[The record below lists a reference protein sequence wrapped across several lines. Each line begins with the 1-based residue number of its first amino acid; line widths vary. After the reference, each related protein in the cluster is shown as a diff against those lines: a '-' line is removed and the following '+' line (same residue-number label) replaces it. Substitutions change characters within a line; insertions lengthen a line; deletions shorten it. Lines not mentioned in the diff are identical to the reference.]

1 MPAAR
6 QAAAARAAAPAPAP
20 ALATAAVQDSMIYKL
35 LMQFSSPKGISCDI
49 AKSMWPRVEGL
60 PDRVKGKIEQWQNR
74 AQGTLKISWIE
85 ADGSEKYDVDALVHL
100 LEHDFQ
106 LLKGPRGEA
115 LLLRGAAAR
124 EAAAAA
130 PKETIDVKYMDG
142 AMERTQTW
150 TIEPSPEAID
160 ADARK
165 EARHGATINR
175 RKDNID
181 SPFKMWYNGMLPPKL
196 VLAESG
202 GVWRTLA
209 VFPKTRPPSILAAD
223 FL

>member
-1 MPAAR
+1 MQPNLDRGLDASRELYKNARGLLQGSDQVRVSCCCDGEGMPAAR

-115 LLLRGAAAR
+115 LL
-124 EAAAAA
+124 
-130 PKETIDVKYMDG
+130 
-142 AMERTQTW
+142 
-150 TIEPSPEAID
+150 
-160 ADARK
+160 
-165 EARHGATINR
+165 
-175 RKDNID
+175 
-181 SPFKMWYNGMLPPKL
+181 
-196 VLAESG
+196 
-202 GVWRTLA
+202 
-209 VFPKTRPPSILAAD
+209 
-223 FL
+223 